1 MVKAM
6 KTVRLACCMTLGLL
20 ALAACD
26 VKAAPSGDAAAQ
38 ASSIYADEPKGDQ
51 GVSSR
56 CAKIANPAE
65 RRKCILTSG

>member
-1 MVKAM
+1 MRDAM
-6 KTVRLACCMTLGLL
+6 IKISMFAVGLL

-26 VKAAPSGDAAAQ
+26 VKAAEPFAQ
-38 ASSIYADEPKGDQ
+38 AATIYAEQPKEDQ

-65 RRKCILTSG
+65 RRKCIQTSG

>member
-1 MVKAM
+1 MRDAMIKASM
-6 KTVRLACCMTLGLL
+6 FACGLL

-26 VKAAPSGDAAAQ
+26 VKAAPAGAAVAQ
-38 ASSIYADEPKGDQ
+38 NSLIYAEEPKGDQ

-65 RRKCILTSG
+65 RRKCIQTSG